1 MSQPQ
6 DYRGDE
12 HCTPQAF
19 STYLKD
25 IASSLTA
32 LSHTAESPHFFR
44 GELEEFYT
52 GFRDRVNFPAL
63 IQEGSEIRFTTDQA
77 DNAFKLRESAFMIV
91 QSYENDDDYDAIHD
105 ALDLCEKIG
114 DEIIRKMNLDKYD
127 ADCMIVKDF
136 LIEDVS
142 AVPMQ
147 NVRERYVGMRYSFT
161 TQTLFWNELD
171 TRKWNTS
178 GNE

>member
-1 MSQPQ
+1 
-6 DYRGDE
+6 
-12 HCTPQAF
+12 
-19 STYLKD
+19 
-25 IASSLTA
+25 
-32 LSHTAESPHFFR
+32 
-44 GELEEFYT
+44 
-52 GFRDRVNFPAL
+52 
-63 IQEGSEIRFTTDQA
+63 
-77 DNAFKLRESAFMIV
+77 
-91 QSYENDDDYDAIHD
+91 
-105 ALDLCEKIG
+105 
-114 DEIIRKMNLDKYD
+114 MNLDKYD